1 MQWSD
6 VVKPPS
12 HRMLREFAA
21 LCLIVFGGLAA
32 WCTVRGNADAWTWAL
47 GVSGGAVGILG
58 LVRPAAIRWIY
69 AGSMVAAFPL
79 GWTISRMILLALFFL
94 VFTPVALVFRLIGRD
109 ALRLRAPA
117 EGSLWIPK
125 RVGDKSTDYFHQF

>member
-6 VVKPPS
+6 AVKVPS
-12 HRMLREFAA
+12 HRMLREFAV

-32 WCTVRGNADAWTWAL
+32 WRAAQGDAGAWTWGL
-47 GVSGGAVGILG
+47 GIGGAAIGISG

-94 VFTPVALVFRLIGRD
+94 VFTPVALVFRLMGRD

-117 EGSLWIPK
+117 DGSLWISK

>member
-1 MQWSD
+1 MLWSD
-6 VVKPPS
+6 VVKRPS
-12 HRMLREFAA
+12 DRMLRQFAV
-21 LCLIVFGGLAA
+21 LCLIVFGGVAA
-32 WCTVRGNADAWTWAL
+32 WHGARGTADTWTWGL
-47 GVSGGAVGILG
+47 GIAGVGVGILG
-58 LVRPAAIRWIY
+58 LVRPTAVRWIY

-117 EGSLWIPK
+117 GGSLWIPK
-125 RVGDKSTDYFHQF
+125 RVGDKATDYFHQF